1 MEERIMEAIKKN
13 LDENGKL
20 SCAKAHEIAHELG
33 AEILLVGKIAD
44 KMKVKLHKC
53 QLGCF

>member
-1 MEERIMEAIKKN
+1 MEERIMEAIKQN